1 MCYVNDQPGVLVG
14 VNVYH
19 VTHGAISEGWAEYRY
34 VVLGVREGEVGHYTT
49 FQDGVCIINVNRE
62 PSAKA

>member
-34 VVLGVREGEVGHYTT
+34 VVLGVREGEVGQT
-49 FQDGVCIINVNRE
+49 VCVFRE